1 MSKSDRSVP
10 PLSADHELE
19 PASAGL
25 AKRYGWLAG
34 VLDEMRQ
41 FNARMKERHAAPKT
55 QRPEHTHEEA

>member
-10 PLSADHELE
+10 SLSANHELE

-41 FNARMKERHAAPKT
+41 FNARMKERHAPKA
-55 QRPEHTHEEA
+55 QRQEHTHEEV